1 MKKMISTGLLSLMFV
16 MNSMADHRTSDLRIR
31 HYDNRT
37 MVISLNH
44 GQYTEQ
50 GNAVWFQGIYPGR
63 HYLQVWGF
71 RHHPYGVHHGRV
83 MLFSGFIDIPA
94 SMEIKAAIT
103 RNGLF
108 KIAQMT
114 PLLTP
119 VAAPPACIAYPAGPG
134 HCGTPPYQGF
144 EEVEFNALIG
154 TLEHQHFESTKL
166 TIARQAIRQK
176 GAIMTH
182 QVIEI
187 IRLMCFESSKLE
199 LAKFAFG
206 FTLDNNQYYRVFNE
220 FQFDSSVRELSAF
233 MDRPV

>member
-1 MKKMISTGLLSLMFV
+1 MKKMISTGLLSLAFV
-16 MNSMADHRTSDLRIR
+16 LNSMADDRTSDLRIR
-31 HYDNRT
+31 CYDNRT
-37 MVISLNH
+37 VLVSLNH
-44 GQYTEQ
+44 EQYTER
-50 GNAVWFQGIYPGR
+50 GNTVWFRGIYPGR

-71 RHHPYGVHHGRV
+71 RHHSYGVHQGRV
-83 MLFSGFIDIPA
+83 MLYSGFIDIPS
-94 SMEIKAAIT
+94 SMEIKATIT
-103 RNGLF
+103 RNGF
-108 KIAQMT
+108 FRIAQMT
-114 PLLTP
+114 PLQTP
-119 VAAPPACIAYPAGPG
+119 VVAPPACVAYPVGPA
-134 HCGTPPYQGF
+134 HCGTPSNQGF
-144 EEVEFNALIG
+144 EEAEFNALLA

-187 IRLMCFESSKLE
+187 MRLMCFESSKLE
-199 LAKFAFG
+199 LAKFAFV